1 MFYNYFEI
9 LPEVTPSTMA
19 VIKQSDRKGSI
30 ASHVFEEDTDYIVNS
45 SPTRIIEQACKFF
58 GSSLKGRQEGTR
70 DVSGINYKSPIAIDP
85 LSGMYFFPTTS
96 PSNSACSWI
105 GHSHI
110 EHVYKAGKGTEIILK
125 NGQRVLLDVSYGS
138 IRNQVQRTAQFRY
151 ILDHRIKYL
160 KTHTAGMVAEP
171 YA

>member
-1 MFYNYFEI
+1 MFYNLCDET
-9 LPEVTPSTMA
+9 PEVTPETMA
-19 VIKQSDRKGSI
+19 VITHRDRNGNI
-30 ASHVFEEDTDYIVNS
+30 ASQIFEEETKYIVAH
-45 SPTRIIEQACKFF
+45 SPTKVIEQACKFF

-70 DVSGINYKSPIAIDP
+70 DVCGINYKSPIAIDP

-96 PSNSACSWI
+96 PLNTFCSWI

-110 EHVYKAGKGTEIILK
+110 EHVKKAGKGTEIILK
-125 NGQRVLLDVSYGS
+125 NTQRVYLHVSYGS
-138 IRNQVQRTAQFRY
+138 IQNQIQRTAQFRY

-160 KTHTAGMVAEP
+160 KKHTPGMVAEP